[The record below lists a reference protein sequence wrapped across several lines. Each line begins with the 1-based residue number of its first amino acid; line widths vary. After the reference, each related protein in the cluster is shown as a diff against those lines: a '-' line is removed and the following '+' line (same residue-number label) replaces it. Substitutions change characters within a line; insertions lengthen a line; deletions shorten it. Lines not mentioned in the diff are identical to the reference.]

1 MKKEKKKIT
10 DITTRKSPSLLAH
23 ECMPIDIYIIYL
35 FLHNWVDIVK
45 CFVTFSFRIARF
57 FYGIFFFKNSVSGY
71 IIFHLMDAA
80 PVYLTIPVLLA
91 RFLIF
96 FIIIILEESC
106 VHKALPVPLMIYL
119 GAIPMKDL
127 LFKM

>member
-1 MKKEKKKIT
+1 MYAY
-10 DITTRKSPSLLAH
+10 RY
-23 ECMPIDIYIIYL
+23 IYYIP

-57 FYGIFFFKNSVSGY
+57 FYGIFFFKKNSVSGY

-96 FIIIILEESC
+96 FIIIISEESC

>member
-1 MKKEKKKIT
+1 
-10 DITTRKSPSLLAH
+10 
-23 ECMPIDIYIIYL
+23 
-35 FLHNWVDIVK
+35 
-45 CFVTFSFRIARF
+45 
-57 FYGIFFFKNSVSGY
+57 
-71 IIFHLMDAA
+71 MDAA

-96 FIIIILEESC
+96 FIIIISEESC

-127 LFKM
+127 LLKCEMSSSVFTLQKGIFYFQTAGVATLTKAWETTFLQKKCSGYFSWEWVLDKMFPNNQDALT

>member
-1 MKKEKKKIT
+1 MF
-10 DITTRKSPSLLAH
+10 
-23 ECMPIDIYIIYL
+23 C
-35 FLHNWVDIVK
+35 N
-45 CFVTFSFRIARF
+45 
-57 FYGIFFFKNSVSGY
+57 FFFQNCQVFLWHFFLKNSVSGY

-80 PVYLTIPVLLA
+80 PIYLTIPVLLA

-106 VHKALPVPLMIYL
+106 VHKALPVPLIIYL

>member
-1 MKKEKKKIT
+1 MF
-10 DITTRKSPSLLAH
+10 
-23 ECMPIDIYIIYL
+23 CNFFFQNCQV
-35 FLHNWVDIVK
+35 FLWH
-45 CFVTFSFRIARF
+45 
-57 FYGIFFFKNSVSGY
+57 FFFKNSVSGY

-80 PVYLTIPVLLA
+80 PIYLTIPVLLA

-106 VHKALPVPLMIYL
+106 VHKTLPVPLIIYL

>member
-1 MKKEKKKIT
+1 M
-10 DITTRKSPSLLAH
+10 A
-23 ECMPIDIYIIYL
+23 
-35 FLHNWVDIVK
+35 
-45 CFVTFSFRIARF
+45 
-57 FYGIFFFKNSVSGY
+57 FFFFLKNSVSGY

-96 FIIIILEESC
+96 FIIILEESC